1 MANVLNRVTRVFIES
16 VNTPDYPIADWIIGP
31 DLSPVAGVPPKYW
44 TINADDTVTLMTVA
58 EQAAVDEAELKAEK
72 DNLSTHLDRV
82 LKAVILALNDGS
94 FVPGSNY
101 TPVQLKTIIRGKL

>member
-1 MANVLNRVTRVFIES
+1 MSNVLNRVTKVFIES
-16 VNTPDYPIADWIIGP
+16 VNTPDYPIADWIVGP
-31 DLSPVAGVPPKYW
+31 DLSAVSGFPPKYW

-58 EQAAVDEAELKAEK
+58 EQAAVDAAELNAEK

-101 TPVQLKTIIRGKL
+101 TPNQIRTIIRGKL